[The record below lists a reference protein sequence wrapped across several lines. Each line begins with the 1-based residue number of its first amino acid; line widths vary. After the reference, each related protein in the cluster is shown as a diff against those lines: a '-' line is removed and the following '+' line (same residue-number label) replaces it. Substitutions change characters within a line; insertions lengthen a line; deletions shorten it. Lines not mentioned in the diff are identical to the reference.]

1 MPAIEFGKTTIP
13 FTIKR
18 SNRRKTI
25 AISVDSNEVVVT
37 APTETTEEKIYA
49 VMNSKA
55 VWIRKQL
62 LHYGEMTNTVHHRLF
77 LSGEKL
83 PYLGR
88 QYRLKILKGSTT
100 ENASFKF
107 SQGRFIAYVP
117 EEVPKEQYRDVLM
130 PLYEEWVKEKGTVFV
145 KGRITRFTQKLQAEP
160 TAIKLKDQQQRWG
173 SCTTSGQLLIN
184 WRTML
189 APVSV
194 IDYVI
199 AHELTHLKH
208 MDHSK
213 AFWDTLKMV
222 YPDYEE
228 KKEWLRV
235 NGTTLYI

>member
-13 FTIKR
+13 FSIKR
-18 SNRRKTI
+18 SSRRKTI

-37 APTETTEEKIYA
+37 APTETSEEKIYA
-49 VMNSKA
+49 VVNSKA

-62 LHYGEMTNTVHHRLF
+62 LQYEEMTNTAHHRLF

-88 QYRLKILKGSTT
+88 QYRLKIIKDATINEAT
-100 ENASFKF
+100 FKF
-107 SQGRFIAYVP
+107 SQGHFIGVVP
-117 EEVPKEQYRDVLM
+117 EDSLKEQYRELLF
-130 PLYEEWVKEKGTVFV
+130 PLYEEWVKLKGTLFV
-145 KGRITRFTQKLQAEP
+145 ESRIKRFTQKLQAEP

-173 SCTTSGQLLIN
+173 SCTASGQLLIN

-194 IDYVI
+194 IDYVL
-199 AHELTHLKH
+199 AHELTHLKY

-213 AFWDTLKMV
+213 NFWNTLRV
-222 YPDYEE
+222 IYPDYEE
-228 KKEWLRV
+228 KK
-235 NGTTLYI
+235 NGSA